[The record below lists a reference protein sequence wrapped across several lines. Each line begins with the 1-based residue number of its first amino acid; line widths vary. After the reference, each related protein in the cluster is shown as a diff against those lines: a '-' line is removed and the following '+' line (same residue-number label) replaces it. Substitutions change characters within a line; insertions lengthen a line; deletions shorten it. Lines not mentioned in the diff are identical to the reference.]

1 MIKNLPTLPEDPG
14 SIPGSGRFPD
24 EGNGYP
30 LQFSYLENSVDRG
43 AWWAIPWG
51 RKESDTTEQ
60 LTHKVC
66 FILDAGN
73 HGRGVVFFQRQLTNS
88 GQVFLKVEGGGYMQK
103 QHGQLW
109 QLSWD

>member
-43 AWWAIPWG
+43 A
-51 RKESDTTEQ
+51 
-60 LTHKVC
+60 
-66 FILDAGN
+66 
-73 HGRGVVFFQRQLTNS
+73 
-88 GQVFLKVEGGGYMQK
+88 
-103 QHGQLW
+103 
-109 QLSWD
+109 